1 MKFIH
6 TAMHILAPIVFAL
19 ALNAPSFA
27 ADYPQR
33 VAAAARAPAQAQ
45 LRHAGAQTAD
55 G

>member
-33 VAAAARAPAQAQ
+33 VAAAARRDLAVK
-45 LRHAGAQTAD
+45 LSRNCY
-55 G
+55 